1 MSEDFDVGNKN
12 INQRSQFMPSR
23 RSKHVDPIPLEALP
37 NPELVFGVV
46 GAIGTDID
54 EVTTVL
60 VDELSRVGYEAHLIH
75 VSRLMYKIDRY
86 RGLEKRRFSSEYDRI
101 DAHMTAGS
109 GLRKAVQRG
118 DALALMCVAEIRRIR
133 GLASHPN
140 SPNSEKRVAY
150 ILRSLKNPEE
160 VRRLRDIYGRAFY
173 VISAYA
179 PREVRISQLALRITT
194 ASGTGQE
201 NARAKAEQLVERDE
215 KEEVSFGQNVRES
228 FPLADTFV
236 DASVRSS
243 LEESLRR
250 FVELVFSHPFH
261 TPTRDEYG
269 MFHAYGAALRSAD
282 LSRQVGAA
290 ITTKSGDIIAV
301 GCNDVPRFSGG
312 QYWPEDA
319 QDHRDFRL
327 GHDSNTAFK
336 RELVEQFIAVVDS
349 LGFLSRKAK
358 DAGIHST
365 ASKLLSNKD
374 FKDSI
379 AASVIEFG
387 RSVHAEMA
395 AISDAARRGVSL
407 AGTTLFSTTFPC
419 HLCARH
425 IVASGVSRVVYIEPY
440 PKSRAARLYADSI
453 VVDPAE
459 LIDGKVAFK
468 PFVGLAPSVYT
479 EMFRMQGDTRKRGD
493 GKALKWAPERAVPRM
508 RRFVLSYIS
517 IEQQVVGILLPKVLR
532 SANMRLI
539 S

>member
-1 MSEDFDVGNKN
+1 MAKRK
-12 INQRSQFMPSR
+12 QPA
-23 RSKHVDPIPLEALP
+23 PIPLEALP

-46 GAIGTDID
+46 GAIGADVD
-54 EVTTVL
+54 EVTNVL
-60 VDELSRVGYEAHLIH
+60 VDELSRVGYQAHVIH

-86 RGLEKRRFSSEYDRI
+86 RGLEKRRFATEFDRI

-109 GLRKAVQRG
+109 GLRKAVERG

-133 GLASHPN
+133 GLSSHPN
-140 SPNSEKRVAY
+140 SPDPTKRVAY
-150 ILRSLKNPEE
+150 VLRLLKNPEE

-173 VISAYA
+173 LISAYA

-194 ASGTGQE
+194 SSGTAGLE
-201 NARAKAEQLVERDE
+201 NARSKAEQLVERDE
-215 KEEVSFGQNVRES
+215 KEETSFGQNVRES

-236 DASVRSS
+236 DASARNN
-243 LEESLRR
+243 LEQSLRR
-250 FVELVFSHPFH
+250 FVELIFSHPFH
-261 TPTRDEYG
+261 TPTRDEYA
-269 MFHAYGAALRSAD
+269 MFHAFAAALRSAD

-290 ITTKSGDIIAV
+290 ITTKSGDIVAV
-301 GCNDVPRFSGG
+301 GCNDVPKFSGG
-312 QYWPEDA
+312 QYWPEDPE
-319 QDHRDFRL
+319 DHRDFRV

-336 RELVEQFIAVVDS
+336 RELVEQFISVVQS
-349 LGFLSRKAK
+349 LGLLSRKGA
-358 DAGIHST
+358 DAGIRAT
-365 ASKLLSNKD
+365 ASKLLANRD

-419 HLCARH
+419 HICTRH
-425 IVASGVSRVVYIEPY
+425 IVAAGIARVIYIEPY
-440 PKSRAARLYADSI
+440 PKSRAARLYSDSI

-459 LIDGKVAFK
+459 LIDGKVLFK

-479 EMFRMQGDTRKRGD
+479 EMFRLQGESRKRSD
-493 GKALKWAPERAVPRM
+493 GKATKWAPERAVPRL
-508 RRFVLSYIS
+508 RRFVISYIS
-517 IEQQVVGILLPKVLR
+517 IEQQVVGNLLPKVLA

-539 S
+539 A